1 MDQIN
6 HIKKLR
12 NEKDYSLNKIHKE
25 TGYDFRTVKKYADGD
40 VIPKEKTVE
49 KRGMMYTQGYDD
61 QTYGE
66 IIDALLFEDSK
77 EKKKDRRTR
86 LALFRLLKTKYQ
98 FPGSYRLVC
107 QYIADT
113 KQEVKE
119 NNAYERL
126 EHPPGEAQLDF
137 GNYRVCKDGKLK
149 DIKLLVLVP
158 PYSNRAFAA
167 ALPRENTEC
176 FLEGLKR
183 IFDMM
188 GHVPMSIRIDNLAAA
203 VVKPRG
209 RGKETVFTERFEQF
223 ASHYRFEPIACNP
236 YSGHEKGS
244 VENKVGYIRYNF
256 FDGIP
261 EFVSYLHFEKWLNRQ
276 LEEDSYRNHYQE
288 NLLISEL
295 WEEDRA
301 HMYSLPQNPYPVFK
315 YEEYKTNKYGEI
327 RLDNESIH
335 IPKAGRNRR
344 LTVQLF
350 WDSFSCFTP
359 SGDMIYEGDRPY
371 INENQP
377 VDWHYIFQNYRQK
390 PRSMDHSKYKKL
402 LPSKI
407 KSYLIE
413 TSFNERKGRINQLLK
428 LLHEEELSKIEEDF
442 EDLVLKNVESH
453 STDSSVSLTLYDSLS
468 PKAVS

>member
-12 NEKDYSLNKIHKE
+12 NEEDYSLNDIIKV
-25 TGYDFRTVKKYADGD
+25 TGFDFRTVKKYADGD
-40 VIPKEKTVE
+40 VLPKEKKEE
-49 KRGMMYTQGYDD
+49 KRGMMYTQGYNG
-61 QTYGE
+61 QMFGE

-86 LALFRLLKTKYQ
+86 KAIFELLESDYQ
-98 FPGSYRLVC
+98 YLGSYRLVC
-107 QYIADT
+107 QYIADS

-126 EHPPGEAQLDF
+126 EHPPGEGQLDF
-137 GNYRVCKDGKLK
+137 GNSRVCENGELK

-183 IFDMM
+183 IFEMM
-188 GHVPMSIRIDNLAAA
+188 ESVPKTIRIDNLAAA

-209 RGKETVFTERFEQF
+209 NGKEAVFTETFERF
-223 ASHYRFEPIACNP
+223 AAHYRFEPVACNP

-256 FDGIP
+256 FDRIP
-261 EFVSYLHFEKWLNRQ
+261 EFVSYLQFEQWLNKQ
-276 LEEDSYRNHYQE
+276 LTEDSHRNHYQE
-288 NLLISEL
+288 HILISEL
-295 WEEDRA
+295 WEDDQA
-301 HMYSLPQNPYPVFK
+301 HMLSLPETPYPIFR
-315 YEEYKTNKYGEI
+315 YTQCKTNKYGEI

-335 IPKAGRNRR
+335 VPKAGRNRR
-344 LTVQLF
+344 LTLQLF
-350 WDSFSCFTP
+350 WDSFRCFTP
-359 SGDMIYEGDRPY
+359 SGELLYEADRPY
-371 INENQP
+371 ISESRP
-377 VDWHYIFQNYRQK
+377 VDWLSIFQTYRQK
-390 PRSMDHSKYKKL
+390 PRALDHSKYKKL
-402 LPSKI
+402 LPVKL
-407 KSYLIE
+407 KSYLLD
-413 TSFNERKGRINQLLK
+413 THFNERKARIKQVLELLK
-428 LLHEEELSKIEEDF
+428 DQELALIEEGF
-442 EDLVLKNVESH
+442 EQLVLNEVESH
-453 STDSSVSLTLYDSLS
+453 TADSSVSLLLYDSLS